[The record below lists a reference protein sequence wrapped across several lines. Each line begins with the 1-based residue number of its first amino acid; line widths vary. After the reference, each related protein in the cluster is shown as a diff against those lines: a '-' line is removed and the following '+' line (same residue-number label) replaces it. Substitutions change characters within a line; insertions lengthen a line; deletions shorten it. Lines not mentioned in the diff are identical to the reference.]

1 MSTVLL
7 GRKFL
12 QEIEDLVFEMLT
24 DFEDEMVKALVDNK
38 GLSYGDMELDPQE
51 RIMKYV
57 MDEMGGV
64 NAAME
69 RVDEDEARRRRS
81 QFSRDAERQGVV

>member
-7 GRKFL
+7 SRQFL
-12 QEIEDLVFEMLT
+12 QEVEDLVFDMLV
-24 DFEDEMVKALVDNK
+24 DFEDQMVKALVDNK

-51 RIMKYV
+51 RMLKFLD
-57 MDEMGGV
+57 DEMGGV

-69 RVDEDEARRRRS
+69 RVDEGEARRRRS
-81 QFSRDAERQGVV
+81 QFTRDAERQGMV

>member
-81 QFSRDAERQGVV
+81 QFSRDAERQGMV

>member
-7 GRKFL
+7 GRQFL
-12 QEIEDLVFEMLT
+12 AEVEDMVFEMLS
-24 DFEDEMVKALVDNK
+24 DFEDEMVEALVDNK

-69 RVDEDEARRRRS
+69 RVDEGEAKRRRS
-81 QFSRDAERQGVV
+81 QFTSDAERQGLV